1 MKLLTQ
7 IRGMLT
13 ILGVVLGTVLVS
25 RSTSTHVIKVVV
37 DGTINPITAE
47 YITRGLD
54 NAAQT
59 RAQAVIIELRTP
71 GGLVDSTREII
82 SKILSSPV
90 PVIVYV
96 SPSGSRA
103 GSAGFYILESA
114 DIAAM
119 APGTNAGSAHPV
131 LGGGATMDPVMKEKL
146 ENDSAAFMRS
156 FVSKR
161 GRNVDVA
168 ESAVRQSKSFS
179 DQEALQQKLI
189 DVVAP
194 SQEEL
199 LKQLDGREIKRF
211 DGTMFTLHTN
221 SAQVVT
227 YPMSLKENILG
238 FLMDPNIAFLILII
252 GALAIYA
259 EFNTPGAV
267 IPGVVG
273 LIFVVLALFALNLL
287 PIRFAAVG
295 LLLVSF
301 ILFGLEAK
309 FNAHGALGVGGTVM
323 MILGAL
329 LLVDGPIPEMRI
341 HLLTAL
347 AVSIPFG
354 AITIFLVS
362 IAVRARRNKIVTGIS
377 GLIGET
383 AIAQTALTPNGK
395 VFLNGE
401 LWDARSPT
409 SAPAGATV
417 VVRSVN
423 GLQLTVEPVRENPT
437 AQSSL
442 S

>member
-1 MKLLTQ
+1 MKSAVQLGRIFSISVLLFGLVTSSVAA
-7 IRGMLT
+7 RAD
-13 ILGVVLGTVLVS
+13 VV
-25 RSTSTHVIKVVV
+25 KVVV
-37 DGTINPITAE
+37 NDTINPITAE
-47 YITRGLD
+47 YIARGID

-59 RAQAVIIELRTP
+59 HAQAVLIELRTP

-82 SKILSSPV
+82 SKILGSPV

-96 SPSGSRA
+96 APSGSRA

-131 LGGGATMDPVMKEKL
+131 LGSGATMDPVMKEKL

-168 ESAVRQSKSFS
+168 ESAVRQSKSFTE
-179 DQEALQQKLI
+179 QEALNQKLI
-189 DVVAP
+189 DVIAP
-194 SQEEL
+194 SEQDL
-199 LKQLDGREIKRF
+199 LKQLDGRQIKRF
-211 DGTMFTLHTN
+211 DGTTFTLHTN
-221 SAQVVT
+221 GARVST
-227 YPMSLKENILG
+227 YPMTLKEHILG

-273 LIFVVLALFALNLL
+273 VIFVVLALVALNLL
-287 PIRFAAVG
+287 PIRFAAVA

-309 FNAHGALGVGGTVM
+309 FNAHGALGLGGTVM

-347 AVSIPFG
+347 AVSIPFA
-354 AITIFLVS
+354 AITIFLVN
-362 IAVRARRNKIVTGIS
+362 IAVRARRNKVVTGIS

-383 AIAQTALTPNGK
+383 AIAQTPLTPNGK

-401 LWDARSPT
+401 LWDAKSPT
-409 SAPAGATV
+409 TAPAGTPV
-417 VVRSVN
+417 VVKAVS
-423 GLQLTVEPVRENPT
+423 GLLLTVEPVAGSASVT
-437 AQSSL
+437 SAVS
-442 S
+442 

>member
-1 MKLLTQ
+1 MKSAAQIALTLSFSALLIGLLAASTPA
-7 IRGMLT
+7 RAD
-13 ILGVVLGTVLVS
+13 VV
-25 RSTSTHVIKVVV
+25 KVVV
-37 DGTINPITAE
+37 NDTINPITAE
-47 YITRGLD
+47 YIGRGID
-54 NAAQT
+54 NAAQNH
-59 RAQAVIIELRTP
+59 AQAVLIELRTP

-82 SKILSSPV
+82 SKILGSPV

-96 SPSGSRA
+96 APSGSRA

-131 LGGGATMDPVMKEKL
+131 LGSGATMDPVMKEKL

-168 ESAVRQSKSFS
+168 ESAVRQSKSFTE
-179 DQEALQQKLI
+179 QEALNQKLI

-194 SQEEL
+194 SEQDL
-199 LKQLDGREIKRF
+199 LKQLEGRQIKRF
-211 DGTMFTLHTN
+211 DGTTFTLHTN
-221 SAQVVT
+221 AVHVT
-227 YPMSLKENILG
+227 SYPMTLKEHILG

-267 IPGVVG
+267 VPGVVG
-273 LIFVVLALFALNLL
+273 VIFVVLALFALNLL
-287 PIRFAAVG
+287 PIRFAAVA

-301 ILFGLEAK
+301 VLFGLEAK
-309 FNAHGALGVGGTVM
+309 FNAHGALGIGGTVL

-354 AITIFLVS
+354 AITVFLVS
-362 IAVRARRNKIVTGIS
+362 IAVRARRNKVVTGIS

-383 AIAQTALTPNGK
+383 AVAQTPLTPNGK

-401 LWDARSPT
+401 LWDAKSPT
-409 SAPAGATV
+409 TAPAGTTV
-417 VVRSVN
+417 VVKSVN
-423 GLQLTVEPVRENPT
+423 GLQLTVEPVAGSAAAP
-437 AQSSL
+437 SSV

>member
-1 MKLLTQ
+1 
-7 IRGMLT
+7 ML
-13 ILGVVLGTVLVS
+13 ILPAAVLGIVLVS
-25 RSTSTHVIKVVV
+25 LAARADIIKVVV

-47 YITRGLD
+47 YISRGID
-54 NAAQT
+54 HATQSH
-59 RAQAVIIELRTP
+59 AQAVIIELRTP

-82 SKILSSPV
+82 SKILSSSV

-96 SPSGSRA
+96 APSGSRA

-131 LGGGATMDPVMKEKL
+131 LGSGATMDPVMKEKL

-168 ESAVRQSKSFS
+168 ESAVRQSKSFTE
-179 DQEALQQKLI
+179 QEALQQKLI
-189 DVVAP
+189 DLVAP

-199 LKQLDGREIKRF
+199 LKQLDGRQVKRF
-211 DGTMFTLHTN
+211 DGNTFTLHTN
-221 SAQVVT
+221 GASVVT
-227 YPMSLKENILG
+227 YPMTLKEHILG

-301 ILFGLEAK
+301 MLFGLEAK
-309 FNAHGALGVGGTVM
+309 FNAHGALGVGGIVM

-383 AIAQTALTPNGK
+383 AIAQTALTPTGK

-401 LWDARSPT
+401 LWDAKSPT
-409 SAPAGATV
+409 SAPAGTTV
-417 VVRSVN
+417 VVKSVN
-423 GLQLTVEPVRENPT
+423 GLQLTVEPV
-437 AQSSL
+437 ASSASTPASL
-442 S
+442 A

>member
-1 MKLLTQ
+1 VKSASQVRRSLSVPVALLG
-7 IRGMLT
+7 I
-13 ILGVVLGTVLVS
+13 VLVS
-25 RSTSTHVIKVVV
+25 FAAHADVVKVVV

-47 YITRGLD
+47 YIARGID
-54 NAAQT
+54 NAAQNH
-59 RAQAVIIELRTP
+59 AQAVIIELRTP
-71 GGLVDSTREII
+71 GGLVESTREII

-131 LGGGATMDPVMKEKL
+131 LGSGATMDPVMKEKL

-168 ESAVRQSKSFS
+168 ESAVRQSKSFTE
-179 DQEALQQKLI
+179 QEALQQKLI
-189 DVVAP
+189 DLVAP

-199 LKQLDGREIKRF
+199 LKQLDGRELKRF
-211 DGTMFTLHTN
+211 DGTTFTLHTKGAHVA
-221 SAQVVT
+221 S
-227 YPMSLKENILG
+227 YPMTLKEHILG

-301 ILFGLEAK
+301 MLFGLEAK
-309 FNAHGALGVGGTVM
+309 FNAHGALGVGGIVM

-401 LWDARSPT
+401 LWDARSQT
-409 SAPAGATV
+409 STPAGTTV
-417 VVRSVN
+417 VVKSVN
-423 GLQLTVEPVRENPT
+423 GLQLTVEPVRESPT
-437 AQSSL
+437 AQTSL

>member
-1 MKLLTQ
+1 VKSASQVRKLLFVFAA
-7 IRGMLT
+7 L
-13 ILGVVLGTVLVS
+13 LGIVFVSFPAHADVV
-25 RSTSTHVIKVVV
+25 KVVV
-37 DGTINPITAE
+37 DSTINPITAE
-47 YITRGLD
+47 YISRGID
-54 NAAQT
+54 NASQIH
-59 RAQAVIIELRTP
+59 AQAVIIELRTP
-71 GGLVDSTREII
+71 GGLVESTREII

-131 LGGGATMDPVMKEKL
+131 LGSGATMDPVMKEKL

-168 ESAVRQSKSFS
+168 ESAVRQSKSFTE
-179 DQEALQQKLI
+179 QEAFQQKLI
-189 DVVAP
+189 DLVAP

-199 LKQLDGREIKRF
+199 LKQLDGRELKRF
-211 DGTMFTLHTN
+211 DGTTFTLHTKG
-221 SAQVVT
+221 ARVVS
-227 YPMSLKENILG
+227 YPMTLKEHILG

-301 ILFGLEAK
+301 MLFGLEAK
-309 FNAHGALGVGGTVM
+309 FNAHGALGVGGIVM

-401 LWDARSPT
+401 LWDARSQTST
-409 SAPAGATV
+409 SAGTIV
-417 VVRSVN
+417 VVKSVN
-423 GLQLTVEPVRENPT
+423 GLQLTVEPVRESPT
-437 AQSSL
+437 AQTSL

>member
-1 MKLLTQ
+1 MKSATQ
-7 IRGMLT
+7 IART
-13 ILGVVLGTVLVS
+13 LGLSALLIGLAAASISARADVV
-25 RSTSTHVIKVVV
+25 KVVV
-37 DGTINPITAE
+37 NDTINPITAE
-47 YITRGLD
+47 YIARGID
-54 NAAQT
+54 NAAQNH
-59 RAQAVIIELRTP
+59 AQAVLIELRTP

-82 SKILSSPV
+82 SKILGSPV

-96 SPSGSRA
+96 APSGSRA

-131 LGGGATMDPVMKEKL
+131 LGSGATMDPVMKEKL

-168 ESAVRQSKSFS
+168 ESAVRQSKSFTE
-179 DQEALQQKLI
+179 QEALNQKLI
-189 DVVAP
+189 DVIAP
-194 SQEEL
+194 SEQDL
-199 LKQLDGREIKRF
+199 LKQLDGRQIKRF
-211 DGTMFTLHTN
+211 DGTTFTLHTN
-221 SAQVVT
+221 AVHVVS
-227 YPMSLKENILG
+227 YPMTLKEHILG

-267 IPGVVG
+267 VPGVVG
-273 LIFVVLALFALNLL
+273 VIFVVLALVALNLL
-287 PIRFAAVG
+287 PIRFAAVA
-295 LLLVSF
+295 LLIVSF

-309 FNAHGALGVGGTVM
+309 FNAHGALGLGGTVM

-362 IAVRARRNKIVTGIS
+362 IAVRARRNKVVTGIS

-383 AIAQTALTPNGK
+383 AIAQTPLTPNGK

-401 LWDARSPT
+401 LWDAKSPT
-409 SAPAGATV
+409 TAPAGTPV
-417 VVRSVN
+417 VVKAVN
-423 GLQLTVEPVRENPT
+423 GFQLTVEPVSGSASVPS
-437 AQSSL
+437 AVS
-442 S
+442 